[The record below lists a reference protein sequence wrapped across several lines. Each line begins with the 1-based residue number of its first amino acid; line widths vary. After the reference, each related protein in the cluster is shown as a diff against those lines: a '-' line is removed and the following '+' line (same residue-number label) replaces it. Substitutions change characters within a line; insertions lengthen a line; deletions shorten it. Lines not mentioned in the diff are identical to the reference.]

1 MCTHNEHE
9 HHTIHYNLLY
19 IIQRNTERKKTRAH
33 THEQQQQ
40 QQKIEEINSSGS
52 RSTQTTAKIENGMER
67 TNIQKLIIQ
76 IESE

>member
-1 MCTHNEHE
+1 MNMN
-9 HHTIHYNLLY
+9 TILYITIYYIY

-33 THEQQQQ
+33 THEQQQ